1 MHLGVD
7 IQVWRRGIV
16 GVWASAALSL
26 VGVGCQQTPTNVYA
40 DILSGGSGGTTG
52 DDPPRTDGSDTAD
65 DAHTADTGSASR
77 AGHGSGS
84 ESGETFPEATFD
96 VGWGGD
102 AEAPPAAPCQ
112 TVDLL
117 FIIDNSGSM
126 GDEQLNLVASFSGFI
141 DGIGALLGPATE
153 YHVGVT
159 TTDAYKWNAPQC
171 QTLGGLTVRTGGELS
186 SDQACGPFVGGGSF
200 ITIRDD
206 LADAF
211 SCAARVGIDGA
222 GIERPM
228 DALAGVLAD
237 PLGDTAECNRGFLR
251 EDALLVIVLI
261 TDEEDEGDSEGDPL
275 RWHELV
281 LEAKGYDEDAVV
293 VLSLIGHDKPNACIA
308 TQWTGMMGAEI
319 SPRLI
324 EFTERFVHGTVG
336 DVCAPDY
343 TDAFASAVDGIAQ
356 ACGLAPTPSE

>member
-1 MHLGVD
+1 MGGD
-7 IQVWRRGIV
+7 
-16 GVWASAALSL
+16 
-26 VGVGCQQTPTNVYA
+26 
-40 DILSGGSGGTTG
+40 SGEAGG
-52 DDPPRTDGSDTAD
+52 DDPSQTDGSDTIEETRA
-65 DAHTADTGSASR
+65 ADTGSASR
-77 AGHGSGS
+77 ARQDSGS
-84 ESGETFPEATFD
+84 ESSDGFPEATFD

-102 AEAPPAAPCQ
+102 VEPPPAAPCQ

-141 DGIGALLGPATE
+141 DGIGALLGPGTD

-171 QTLGGLTVRTGGELS
+171 QTLGGLTVQTGGALS
-186 SDQACGPFVGGGSF
+186 SGQACGPFVDGRSF
-200 ITIRDD
+200 MTILDD
-206 LADAF
+206 LTEAF
-211 SCAARVGIDGA
+211 SCAAQVGIEGA
-222 GIERPM
+222 GVERPM

-237 PLGDTAECNRGFLR
+237 PLGDTAVCNRGFIR

-261 TDEEDEGDSEGDPL
+261 TDEEDEGDSEGDPM

-293 VLSLIGHDKPNACIA
+293 VLSLLGHDKPNACIP

-324 EFTERFVHGTVG
+324 EFTERFVHGTVA